1 MRAEDAT
8 LSDVPRS
15 PARARHRPQPPRPR
29 LLPGATLAGI
39 AATLVAALLALGAGG
54 RVSPRPA
61 SAAQLRAPALPVAVW
76 IHQRHPGNP
85 VAQRFLGL
93 SFEVSSLPQIAEYA
107 QRGDLAN
114 LLRSLGPGILRFGGA
129 SADSRVA
136 WTDRATPRPAWA
148 SSVLTP
154 ADLRGLRTLA
164 QESGWRVMLTVGLA
178 HYEPRAAA
186 REAAAAKAALGPWL
200 LALEVGNEPDAY
212 GLHGFRPPP
221 WTYQQYASELNAYR
235 RAIAAAAPGIP
246 LAGPDVSG
254 SRIFKVWAS
263 SEAAGERPAL
273 LTGHHYPLGCEESPA
288 ATISRL
294 LSPRTQRL
302 ESESLA
308 RFIDV
313 SRATGLGVRL
323 DETGSVSCGG
333 TPGISNTFASALW
346 AVGYIA
352 RAMAA
357 GAAGINLEG
366 NPANCR
372 GYSPLCAASVAQ
384 LKAGA
389 LGVQPVWYA
398 LLLSRALIGDRPLQA
413 TVTSAQQAD
422 VSATTLLAPGGALHV
437 VLVNDDSPGTGAA
450 AVSLHVGGAARAASV
465 MALTAPALGSRT
477 GVELGGAAVLRAG
490 TWGGPRTLAPAA
502 VSRGVLAVQIPP
514 ASAALV
520 TVAPPPRSR

>member
-8 LSDVPRS
+8 APDTPRS
-15 PARARHRPQPPRPR
+15 PARGGHRPQPPRPR
-29 LLPGATLAGI
+29 LLPGATVAGI

-61 SAAQLRAPALPVAVW
+61 SAAQIRAPALPVAVW
-76 IHQRHPGNP
+76 IHARHPGAA

-93 SFEVSSLPQIAEYA
+93 SFEVFEPAADGRIRPA
-107 QRGDLAN
+107 R
-114 LLRSLGPGILRFGGA
+114 GPGEPVALARPRHPALRWRIGRLA
-129 SADSRVA
+129 RRV
-136 WTDRATPRPAWA
+136 DRQGHAQPAWA

-212 GLHGFRPPP
+212 GLHGFRALP
-221 WTYQQYASELNAYR
+221 WGYQQYASELNAYR
-235 RAIAAAAPGIP
+235 RAISAAAPGVP

-254 SRIFKVWAS
+254 SRIFQVWAT

-288 ATISRL
+288 ASISRL
-294 LSPRTQRL
+294 LSARTQRL
-302 ESESLA
+302 ENESLA
-308 RFIDV
+308 RFIEV
-313 SRATGLGVRL
+313 WRATGLGVRL

-333 TPGISNTFASALW
+333 TPGISDTFASALW

-357 GAAGINLEG
+357 GTAGVNLEG

-389 LGVQPVWYA
+389 LGVQPAWYA
-398 LLLSRALIGDRPLQA
+398 LLLSKALIGDRPVRA
-413 TVTSAQQAD
+413 TLTSAQQAD
-422 VSATTLLAPGGALHV
+422 VSATALLTPGGGLHA
-437 VLVNDDSPGTGAA
+437 VLVNDDPPGTGAA
-450 AVSLHVGGAARAASV
+450 AVSLHVGGAARSASV
-465 MALTAPALGSRT
+465 LALTAPALTSRT
-477 GVELGGAAVLRAG
+477 GVELGGASVSRAG
-490 TWGGPRTLAPAA
+490 TWGGPRTLGHAS
-502 VSRGVLAVQIPP
+502 VSDGVLAVQLPP

-520 TVAPPPRSR
+520 TLAPAPPSH